1 MLTLLLSIP
10 ALAAG
15 PLKVTGRIVDT
26 NGEVLIGVTI
36 KEKGTDASAV
46 TDVNGNYTITC

>member
-15 PLKVTGRIVDT
+15 PLKVTGRVVDT
-26 NGEVLIGVTI
+26 KGEVLIGVTI
-36 KEKGTDASAV
+36 REKGTDASAV
-46 TDVNGNYTITC
+46 TTIP

>member
-15 PLKVTGRIVDT
+15 PLKVTGRVVDT
-26 NGEVLIGVTI
+26 KGEVLIGVTI
-36 KEKGTDASAV
+36 REKVRMPLPSLISMA
-46 TDVNGNYTITC
+46 TIP